1 MFYGQTSNWLK
12 IVESVTDNG
21 RVSLPAVAAQYSD
34 SLNAVRV
41 HCGQE
46 AQVQLH
52 VQLFLT
58 SQDDFERL
66 DAFLAHFGLPR
77 NGFTVVNTGLPYSY
91 SASAAVTGVTGI
103 VEQQAVLPAPGNHNN
118 QRQP

>member
-1 MFYGQTSNWLK
+1 MPMFYGQTSNWLK
-12 IVESVTDNG
+12 IVDAVTDEG

-34 SLNAVRV
+34 NLNAIRV

-58 SQDDFERL
+58 GPEDFERL
-66 DAFLAHFGLPR
+66 DAFLQHFGLPR
-77 NGFTVVNTGLPYSY
+77 NGYQVVNTGLPYAY
-91 SASAAVTGVTGI
+91 SASAAVTGI
-103 VEQQAVLPAPGNHNN
+103 SEQIAYLPDPNN
-118 QRQP
+118 QRHP